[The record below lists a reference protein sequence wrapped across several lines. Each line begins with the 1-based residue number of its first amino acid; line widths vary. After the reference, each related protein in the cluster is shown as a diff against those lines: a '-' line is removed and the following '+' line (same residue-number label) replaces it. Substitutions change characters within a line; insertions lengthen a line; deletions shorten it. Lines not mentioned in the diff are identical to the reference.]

1 MESINYKLF
10 PPEVECVN
18 VAAFLVNGAILLSR
32 VSANGIRINA
42 NRI

>member
-18 VAAFLVNGAILLSR
+18 VAAFLVNGAILSTFACECQR
-32 VSANGIRINA
+32 N
-42 NRI
+42 